1 MSSSQ
6 SLVTNKKD
14 PAITIK
20 VIKYMIMDHY
30 ECPPDSKYCLE
41 LLTES
46 RKNQVLTRINQDNVV
61 RDVNRPVI
69 ATKINCWECG
79 LEIFV
84 HSLVV
89 SNKFSKGRKRRY
101 HFRCALKKKLV
112 EEKTKMHE
120 DYRKFLLGILI

>member
-1 MSSSQ
+1 MSSQ
-6 SLVTNKKD
+6 SLITNKKD

-20 VIKYMIMDHY
+20 IIKYMIMEHY
-30 ECPPDSKYCLE
+30 ECPPGSKYCLE
-41 LLTES
+41 LFTES
-46 RKNQVLTRINQDNVV
+46 RKNQILTRINQENVV

-69 ATKINCWECG
+69 ATKISCWECG

-89 SNKFSKGRKRRY
+89 SNKYSKGRKRRY

-112 EEKTKMHE
+112 EEKKMMHE

>member
-20 VIKYMIMDHY
+20 IVKYMIMEHY

-41 LLTES
+41 VLTES

-101 HFRCALKKKLV
+101 HFRCALKKNLV